1 MKIGRNEPCP
11 CGSGKKFKKCC
22 HGKVDFKPSQDQQQ
36 QAQITLSTE
45 IAKLQETA
53 AKKEKAVR
61 SLGVFI
67 FLSTEEGDGWLL
79 EITDMDAVQVADK
92 GEKIEV
98 DVEENPE
105 TIEINW
111 THRFAI
117 RKKKFITTA
126 YADDTEIIW
135 DDYPAHSI
143 FAAIKRVRKKFPKEL
158 LSSIHINE
166 DDMSMGKSD

>member
-22 HGKVDFKPSQDQQQ
+22 CGKVEFKQSQNQQQ
-36 QAQITLSTE
+36 QAQITLAKE

-67 FLSTEEGDGWLL
+67 FLSTEEGDAWLL
-79 EITDMDAVQVADK
+79 EITEMDGVQVADK
-92 GEKIEV
+92 GEKIDI

-117 RKKKFITTA
+117 RKKKFVTTA
-126 YADDTEIIW
+126 YADGAEIIR
-135 DDYPAHSI
+135 DEYPAHSI
-143 FAAIKRVRKKFPKEL
+143 FAVIKRVRKKFPKEL

-166 DDMSMGKSD
+166 KDMSMGKDD